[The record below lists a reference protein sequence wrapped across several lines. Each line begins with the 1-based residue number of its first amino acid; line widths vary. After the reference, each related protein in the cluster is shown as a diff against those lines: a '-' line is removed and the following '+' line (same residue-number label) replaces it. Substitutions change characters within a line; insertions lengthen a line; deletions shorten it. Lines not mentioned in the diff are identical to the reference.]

1 MPKVR
6 ASSGMIG
13 TIRSPMTLSRS
24 RLRSSLAKA
33 IVVDTSC
40 LPEPVMNSP

>member
-1 MPKVR
+1 MPNVR

-13 TIRSPMTLSRS
+13 TIAIAQPLSRS

-33 IVVDTSC
+33 IVVDASC
-40 LPEPVMNSP
+40 VPEPAMNSP